1 MSNDVEPRENTV
13 SCFGRNIRA
22 PLPETMAAFHYH
34 PQIDAESND
43 DDTQVSAISVSRTN
57 YWQYDHQ
64 IHPNMVSDETKIWQH
79 PWPKVIG
86 ITQIISGIITS
97 LLGITEIVIIPLQ
110 ENGDG
115 QIYIGKKNCYGIGVL
130 AGLLLVITGS
140 TAIRA
145 SFSQRLTTVS
155 RFLNLTFFT
164 LTLYTAFTIFLII
177 GYTKGWTKK
186 TSYEKN
192 SSMFGVHIFLTLSC
206 ILGFLFTLAAFLQYF
221 NQIFFGELQLFK
233 RWMHMCCPNLMHRFD
248 KKQKTVIPDGQNS
261 NDPI

>member
-1 MSNDVEPRENTV
+1 
-13 SCFGRNIRA
+13 
-22 PLPETMAAFHYH
+22 MAAFHYH
-34 PQIDAESND
+34 PQIDDQNTEDS
-43 DDTQVSAISVSRTN
+43 TQDSSITISRTN
-57 YWQYDHQ
+57 YWQYDRQ

-97 LLGITEIVIIPLQ
+97 LLGISEIVIIPLQ

-115 QIYIGKKNCYGIGVL
+115 QIYIGKKNCYGIGIL

-145 SFSQRLTTVS
+145 SLSQRLTTVS

-164 LTLYTAFTIFLII
+164 LALYTAVTIFLII

-186 TSYEKN
+186 SRYQKD

-206 ILGFLFTLAAFLQYF
+206 ILGFMFTLAAFLQYF
-221 NQIFFGELQLFK
+221 NQIFFGELQLFR
-233 RWMHMCCPNLMHRFD
+233 RWMHMCCPNLLYCFD
-248 KKQKTVIPDGQNS
+248 KKEKKTERSETQNS